1 MHLSLQS
8 EWVCAVRSQIWF
20 AHVDTTNGTPFFFAK
35 LLKLCQVVRG
45 SSVKSPFQ
53 VQLQILYWIE
63 IWALTRPLQNIHI
76 IVFKPC
82 RVAFTVRFRSLS
94 CWKIILISSHNLLHL
109 FYPVPLQI
117 YHCLLPPQCFLV
129 GMVCL
134 WWCAVE
140 ESPTCLWVNSR
151 WALTSFLQQRFSL
164 CHTPIKLWLSLSVQ
178 LLKLSTPSE

>member
-1 MHLSLQS
+1 MWTLRMVLHSSLQNCSSSVRLYGDRESRALFKSTFKFFIGLRSGLWLGHSRTFTLLSLNH
-8 EWVCAVRSQIWF
+8 VC
-20 AHVDTTNGTPFFFAK
+20 
-35 LLKLCQVVRG
+35 
-45 SSVKSPFQ
+45 
-53 VQLQILYWIE
+53 
-63 IWALTRPLQNIHI
+63 
-76 IVFKPC
+76 
-82 RVAFTVRFRSLS
+82 VAFTVRFRSLS

-129 GMVCL
+129 GMLCL